1 MTLLCG
7 ASKGFMKIFM
17 KVFMKFYAFIKPFE
31 APQRSVKIK
40 IYLIFSLRPGLGR
53 KGLKTISFYL
63 EHGFPLYGDGMYL
76 LYYDNHDSYWIFC
89 ILFPC
94 LFHVDFHIHFLAL
107 AVPQCCSS
115 QTSASPAVNE
125 GSNVAVRKIPL
136 ENKRYCN
143 ITINISFIVG
153 GFSDFRIIFSI
164 QVRVGH

>member
-1 MTLLCG
+1 MSGIGTGGVKDDKFLLGAWFSFVWWWYVFTL
-7 ASKGFMKIFM
+7 F
-17 KVFMKFYAFIKPFE
+17 
-31 APQRSVKIK
+31 
-40 IYLIFSLRPGLGR
+40 
-53 KGLKTISFYL
+53 
-63 EHGFPLYGDGMYL
+63 
-76 LYYDNHDSYWIFC
+76 YYDNHDSYWIFC

-94 LFHVDFHIHFLAL
+94 VFHVDFHIHFLAL

-143 ITINISFIVG
+143 ITINISFIVV